1 MDRPF
6 TSKHLYFG
14 LDQSEAMRV
23 LLTGAHGR
31 VGTAITDHLADDIG
45 HRTTPPT
52 GRAQPNEIVLID
64 VPSGTARR
72 VSGDGGHRMEL
83 SRGGCRAMIVEW
95 SYHMWHTDT
104 DRYPINPDT
113 TYDPRPLSDQTF
125 GSDDPVGDYL
135 DRMDEVG
142 IDRAVLVQPEPYIG
156 DHSLV
161 LDCVSEDPDR
171 LRATSYGRLYLCT
184 GDSPSVPANH
194 RNDVHPTV

>member
-1 MDRPF
+1 
-6 TSKHLYFG
+6 
-14 LDQSEAMRV
+14 
-23 LLTGAHGR
+23 
-31 VGTAITDHLADDIG
+31 
-45 HRTTPPT
+45 
-52 GRAQPNEIVLID
+52 
-64 VPSGTARR
+64 
-72 VSGDGGHRMEL
+72 
-83 SRGGCRAMIVEW
+83 MIVEW

-161 LDCVSEDPDR
+161 LDCVSEEPDR

-184 GDSPSVPANH
+184 GDRRAFRRITEMTYTRPCERPVRDHA
-194 RNDVHPTV
+194 RRRAE